1 LTSIGRAGY
10 TGAAD
15 FYCAPGGHPMPDL
28 DRADLLDLL
37 GQLGAPDDASAL
49 AAARALHG
57 KVSEAGLT
65 WDTLLRLDAD
75 ASRHEQ
81 DDSPP
86 DATSADAPSARHS
99 GGKAEVAL
107 LIERLLAR
115 ASISDALREEL
126 VDFKRAIADGSF
138 DEMDAQYVRAL
149 AKRLRA

>member
-1 LTSIGRAGY
+1 
-10 TGAAD
+10 
-15 FYCAPGGHPMPDL
+15 MPDL
-28 DRADLLDLL
+28 DRAELLELL
-37 GQLGAPDDASAL
+37 GRLGASDDASVL
-49 AAARALHG
+49 VAARELHG
-57 KVSEAGLT
+57 KISASGVT

-75 ASRHEQ
+75 ATEQ

-86 DATSADAPSARHS
+86 EETSAPGGRPG

-115 ASISDALREEL
+115 AAISDTLREEL

>member
-1 LTSIGRAGY
+1 
-10 TGAAD
+10 
-15 FYCAPGGHPMPDL
+15 MPDL
-28 DRADLLDLL
+28 DRAELLELL
-37 GQLGAPDDASAL
+37 GRLGAEDDASVL

-57 KVSEAGLT
+57 KISESGLT
-65 WDTLLRLDAD
+65 WEEFLRLDAD
-75 ASRHEQ
+75 ATGREQ

-86 DATSADAPSARHS
+86 EETSSDDSGERPS

-107 LIERLLAR
+107 LIERLLTR
-115 ASISDALREEL
+115 TTISDTLREEL

>member
-1 LTSIGRAGY
+1 
-10 TGAAD
+10 
-15 FYCAPGGHPMPDL
+15 MPDL
-28 DRADLLDLL
+28 DRAELLELLDR
-37 GQLGAPDDASAL
+37 LGAPDDADVL

-65 WDTLLRLDAD
+65 WDELLQLDAD
-75 ASRHEQ
+75 ASGRQQ

-86 DATSADAPSARHS
+86 EETSSDAPSERPS

-115 ASISDALREEL
+115 ASVSDALREEL

-149 AKRLRA
+149 AKRLRT

>member
-1 LTSIGRAGY
+1 
-10 TGAAD
+10 
-15 FYCAPGGHPMPDL
+15 MPDL
-28 DRADLLDLL
+28 DRAELLELL
-37 GQLGAPDDASAL
+37 GRLGASDDASVL
-49 AAARALHG
+49 VAARELHG
-57 KVSEAGLT
+57 KISASGVT

-75 ASRHEQ
+75 ATGHEQ
-81 DDSPP
+81 DDRAPEE
-86 DATSADAPSARHS
+86 TSAPGERPS

-115 ASISDALREEL
+115 AAISDTLREEL

>member
-1 LTSIGRAGY
+1 
-10 TGAAD
+10 
-15 FYCAPGGHPMPDL
+15 MPDL
-28 DRADLLDLL
+28 DRAELLELL
-37 GQLGAPDDASAL
+37 GRLGASDDASVL
-49 AAARALHG
+49 VAARELHG
-57 KVSEAGLT
+57 KISASGVT

-75 ASRHEQ
+75 ATEQ

-86 DATSADAPSARHS
+86 EETSAPGERP
-99 GGKAEVAL
+99 GKAEVAL

-115 ASISDALREEL
+115 AAISDTLREEL